1 MEGFLKEITQKGLIR
16 RTSVRPFGDLEPIPD
31 SQEKDFFEETRLQD
45 SEIDGERLFVLDVF
59 ISQMSKVSL
68 SIM

>member
-59 ISQMSKVSL
+59 ISQMSEVSL

>member
-45 SEIDGERLFVLDVF
+45 SEIDGERLFVLVVF
-59 ISQMSKVSL
+59 ISQMSEVIL